1 MLDSSPVAL
10 PPVRPSLKR
19 SASVASLQTP
29 RERTI
34 SESIGSESDEEAEV
48 ISKGHKKRRRSEVNE
63 TDEEE
68 AFWMDSKARSDGEG
82 TSKSKSISPAP
93 PLLYRRRVN
102 TTGVAPVSPPPSN
115 RKTKTVMK
123 MVSPVA
129 LPSIPGSP
137 PVTPEAKFPV
147 RDSPNNPFLDAS
159 PTNDSGIESTDTTP
173 GPRTPQQERPT
184 VTYVFR
190 GPSDPNFS
198 PAPHCPPK
206 LLFPGARRRSA
217 RKRGSPRLTLADE
230 MRKANSKSRQ
240 RSVSVSGSDSEDG
253 GYEKPI
259 VPVKLNFAAEREE
272 KARATS
278 SKR

>member
-1 MLDSSPVAL
+1 M
-10 PPVRPSLKR
+10 R
-19 SASVASLQTP
+19 
-29 RERTI
+29 
-34 SESIGSESDEEAEV
+34 
-48 ISKGHKKRRRSEVNE
+48 RRRSGWTQRRSRTAKDVKNGVEIQVNLAS
-63 TDEEE
+63 TTV
-68 AFWMDSKARSDGEG
+68 AV
-82 TSKSKSISPAP
+82 SPT
-93 PLLYRRRVN
+93 RQHH
-102 TTGVAPVSPPPSN
+102 GIAPVSPPPSN

-184 VTYVFR
+184 VHYVFR
-190 GPSDPNFS
+190 GVRGTFPNPFTTTERIGLFRHRLN
-198 PAPHCPPK
+198 P

-230 MRKANSKSRQ
+230 MRKANSKSRP

-259 VPVKLNFAAEREE
+259 VPIKLDFAAEREE